1 MQKIFGT
8 LVEIVGWIQ
17 IVLSPTLI
25 GIGIG
30 FAVYYNFPN
39 LNGMIIGISIAII
52 GTILGMIWATKKY
65 KTTGTMDFLSRIS
78 STPDLDKM
86 IRNENKREN
95 INNKKN
101 SR

>member
-1 MQKIFGT
+1 MQTIFGT
-8 LVEIVGWIQ
+8 LFEIVGWIQ

-25 GIGIG
+25 GIG

-39 LNGMIIGISIAII
+39 LNGMILGISFAII
-52 GTILGMIWATKKY
+52 GTILGIIWATKKY
-65 KTTGTMDFLSRIS
+65 KTTGTMDFLLRIS
-78 STPDLDKM
+78 STPDFDKM
-86 IRNENKREN
+86 IKNENKNEN

>member
-8 LVEIVGWIQ
+8 LFEIVGWIQ

-39 LNGMIIGISIAII
+39 LIGMIIGISLAII
-52 GTILGMIWATKKY
+52 GTILGIIWATKKY
-65 KTTGTMDFLSRIS
+65 KTTGTMDFLSRVS

-86 IRNENKREN
+86 IENQNKKEN

>member
-8 LVEIVGWIQ
+8 LFEIVGWIQ

-39 LNGMIIGISIAII
+39 LNGMIIGISFAII
-52 GTILGMIWATKKY
+52 GTILGIIWATKKY

-86 IRNENKREN
+86 IKNENKKEN

>member
-39 LNGMIIGISIAII
+39 LNGIIIGISVAII
-52 GTILGMIWATKKY
+52 GTIFGIIWATKKY

-95 INNKKN
+95 NNNKKN